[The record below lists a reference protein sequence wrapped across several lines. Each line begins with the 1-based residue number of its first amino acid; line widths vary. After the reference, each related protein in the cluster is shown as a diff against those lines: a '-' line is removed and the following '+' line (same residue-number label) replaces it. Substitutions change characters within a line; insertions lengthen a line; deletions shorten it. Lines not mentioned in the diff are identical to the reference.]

1 MSPDDATL
9 DRLIK
14 LGRQGGSVSTEDLRE
29 ALPVDV
35 MTVEEI
41 SNIIDRLEEADVRVE
56 IDPTLFSPIHRIVPR
71 TLRPAPKSE
80 LQIKAQTT
88 TVHAP
93 GPLVHAPGQDA
104 SPATATA
111 RSVLRNTF
119 EPSSNSVGL
128 VLFVIALMLFG
139 VVIFL
144 MLGSWPFD

>member
-1 MSPDDATL
+1 MSPDDVTL

-14 LGRQGGSVSTEDLRE
+14 LGRQRGSVSTEDLRE
-29 ALPVDV
+29 GLPLDV

-56 IDPTLFSPIHRIVPR
+56 IDPTLFSPIHRIVPQ
-71 TLRPAPKSE
+71 TLAPTPKSE
-80 LQIKAQTT
+80 LQIKAQPT

-93 GPLVHAPGQDA
+93 GPAVHAPGQGA

-111 RSVLRNTF
+111 RSILRNTF

-128 VLFVIALMLFG
+128 VLFVITVMLFG

>member
-1 MSPDDATL
+1 MNPDDATL

-14 LGRQGGSVSTEDLRE
+14 LGRQRGTVSTEDLRE
-29 ALPVDV
+29 GLPLDV

-41 SNIIDRLEEADVRVE
+41 SNIIDRLEEADIRVE
-56 IDPTLFSPIHRIVPR
+56 IDPTLLSPIHGIVPQ
-71 TLRPAPKSE
+71 TLGPSPKSE
-80 LQIKAQTT
+80 SDRAQTT

-93 GPLVHAPGQDA
+93 GPTVHAAGQGS

-111 RSVLRNTF
+111 KSVLRDTF

-128 VLFVIALMLFG
+128 VLFVITVMLVG
-139 VVIFL
+139 VVIFV